1 MMASVASASYG
12 IMCDMNERKL
22 ATGRGQA
29 LDETAKRIIELLQD
43 DGRLSYS
50 SIAKDVGLSEAA
62 VRHRVQK
69 LIDSGVMQVVA
80 VTDPLQMG
88 FARQAMIGIKVSG
101 NVREVAAE
109 LADMEKL
116 DYIVITT
123 GRFDILAEIVAESD
137 DELLDIVSAQI
148 TALPRVVT
156 TETFVYLR
164 LEKQTYSWGVR

>member
-1 MMASVASASYG
+1 MADMTDRKPVAA
-12 IMCDMNERKL
+12 
-22 ATGRGQA
+22 RGQA
-29 LDETAKRIIELLQD
+29 LDDTAKRIIELLQD

-50 SIAKDVGLSEAA
+50 AIAKDVGLSEAA

-88 FARQAMIGIKVSG
+88 FARQAMIGIKVNG
-101 NVREVAAE
+101 NIREVATE
-109 LADMEKL
+109 LAAMHQL

-148 TALPRVVT
+148 SAIDRVVS

-164 LEKQTYSWGVR
+164 LEKQTYAWGVR

>member
-1 MMASVASASYG
+1 MSV
-12 IMCDMNERKL
+12 MTDRKPV
-22 ATGRGQA
+22 AARGHS
-29 LDETAKRIIELLQD
+29 LDDTAKRIIELLQD

-50 SIAKDVGLSEAA
+50 AIAKDVGLSEAA

-88 FARQAMIGIKVSG
+88 FARQAMIGIKVNG
-101 NVREVAAE
+101 NIREVATE
-109 LADMEKL
+109 LAAMHQL

-148 TALPRVVT
+148 SAIDRVVS

-164 LEKQTYSWGVR
+164 LEKQTYAWGVR

>member
-1 MMASVASASYG
+1 MAPKVG
-12 IMCDMNERKL
+12 HTVTMNDRR
-22 ATGRGQA
+22 TPRDRGYV
-29 LDETAKRIIELLQD
+29 LDSTAKRIIELLQD

-50 SIAKDVGLSEAA
+50 AIAKEVGLSEAA

-69 LIDSGVMQVVA
+69 LIDNEVMQVVA

-88 FARQAMIGIKVSG
+88 FARQAMIGIKVNG

-109 LADMEKL
+109 LATMDKL

-148 TALPRVVT
+148 NALERVVT

-164 LEKQTYSWGVR
+164 LEKQTYAWGVR

>member
-1 MMASVASASYG
+1 MTDRKMATSKG
-12 IMCDMNERKL
+12 PN
-22 ATGRGQA
+22 
-29 LDETAKRIIELLQD
+29 LDDTAKRIIELLQD

-50 SIAKDVGLSEAA
+50 AIAKEVGLSEAA

-69 LIDSGVMQVVA
+69 LIDSGVMQIVA

-101 NVREVAAE
+101 NVRDVAAA
-109 LADMEKL
+109 LATMDQL

-123 GRFDILAEIVAESD
+123 GRFDVLADLVAESD
-137 DELLDIVSAQI
+137 DELLDIVAGQISA
-148 TALPRVVT
+148 LERVVT

-164 LEKQTYSWGVR
+164 LEKQTYAWGVR

>member
-1 MMASVASASYG
+1 MSVMTDRRPAQVRAQ
-12 IMCDMNERKL
+12 N
-22 ATGRGQA
+22 
-29 LDETAKRIIELLQD
+29 LDATAKRIIELLQD

-50 SIAKDVGLSEAA
+50 AIAKDVGLSEAA

-88 FARQAMIGIKVSG
+88 FARQAMIGIKVNG
-101 NVREVAAE
+101 NIREVATE
-109 LADMEKL
+109 LAAMHQL

-148 TALPRVVT
+148 SAIDRVVS

-164 LEKQTYSWGVR
+164 LEKQTYAWGVR

>member
-1 MMASVASASYG
+1 MAV
-12 IMCDMNERKL
+12 MTDRKPVHPR
-22 ATGRGQA
+22 TQS
-29 LDETAKRIIELLQD
+29 LDDTAKRIIELLQS

-50 SIAKDVGLSEAA
+50 AIAKDVGLSEAA

-69 LIDSGVMQVVA
+69 LIESGVMQVVA

-101 NVREVAAE
+101 NIREVAAE
-109 LADMEKL
+109 LAAMQQL
-116 DYIVITT
+116 DYIVVTT

-137 DELLDIVSAQI
+137 DELLDIISTQVSA
-148 TALPRVVT
+148 LERVVS

-164 LEKQTYSWGVR
+164 LEKQTYAWGVR

>member
-1 MMASVASASYG
+1 MSVMTDRRPAQVRAQ
-12 IMCDMNERKL
+12 N
-22 ATGRGQA
+22 
-29 LDETAKRIIELLQD
+29 LDATAKRIIELLQD

-50 SIAKDVGLSEAA
+50 AIAKDVGLSEAA

-69 LIDSGVMQVVA
+69 LIDTGVMQVVA

-88 FARQAMIGIKVSG
+88 FARQAMIGIKVNG
-101 NVREVAAE
+101 NIREVAAE
-109 LADMEKL
+109 LSTMHQL

-148 TALPRVVT
+148 AALDRVVS

>member
-1 MMASVASASYG
+1 MTDPRPSTV
-12 IMCDMNERKL
+12 
-22 ATGRGQA
+22 RGPH

-50 SIAKDVGLSEAA
+50 AIAKDVGLSEAA

-88 FARQAMIGIKVSG
+88 FARQAMVGIKVSG
-101 NVREVAAE
+101 DVRKVAAE
-109 LADMEKL
+109 LATMDQL

-123 GRFDILAEIVAESD
+123 GRFDILAELVAESD
-137 DELLDIVSAQI
+137 DELLDLISSRISALDQ
-148 TALPRVVT
+148 VVT

-164 LEKQTYSWGVR
+164 LEKQTYAWGVR

>member
-1 MMASVASASYG
+1 MT
-12 IMCDMNERKL
+12 DRRTPER
-22 ATGRGQA
+22 GHA
-29 LDETAKRIIELLQD
+29 LDATAKRIIELLQD

-50 SIAKDVGLSEAA
+50 AIAKEVGLSEAA

-69 LIDSGVMQVVA
+69 LIDLGVMQVVA

-88 FARQAMIGIKVSG
+88 FARQAMVGIKVSG
-101 NVREVAAE
+101 NVRDVAAE
-109 LADMEKL
+109 LATMDQL

-123 GRFDILAEIVAESD
+123 GRFDILAEVVAESD
-137 DELLDIVSAQI
+137 DELLDVVATQINALAQ
-148 TALPRVVT
+148 VVT

>member
-1 MMASVASASYG
+1 
-12 IMCDMNERKL
+12 MNERKPVPV
-22 ATGRGQA
+22 RGPH
-29 LDETAKRIIELLQD
+29 LDDTAKRIIELLQD

-50 SIAKDVGLSEAA
+50 AMAKEVGLSEAA

-69 LIDSGVMQVVA
+69 LMDSGVMQIVA

-88 FARQAMIGIKVSG
+88 FARQAMIGIKVNG

-109 LADMEKL
+109 LATMDKL

-137 DELLDIVSAQI
+137 DELLDIVSARI
-148 TALPRVVT
+148 SGIDHVVA

-164 LEKQTYSWGVR
+164 LEKQTYAWGVR